1 MDEQRAFDQG
11 LKEENTLITDL
22 TTCARLSHN
31 KALRLIKLSK
41 STAYYRNKPRP
52 RPAPKPVLQAVPAPT
67 APGVEPTPE
76 PWQGKE
82 PAVSSVRQALAE
94 HERQFI
100 VDAITAYPQLS
111 VSGVFNML
119 FNKGIYRASL
129 RTWWRVAKQHKLL
142 HKDRVSALSPGND
155 HQRHGL
161 SRGWKQ
167 HSLVRWCVGM

>member
-1 MDEQRAFDQG
+1 MNEQRAFDQG

-67 APGVEPTPE
+67 APGVELAAPGVEPTPE

-111 VSGVFNML
+111 VRGVAR
-119 FNKGIYRASL
+119 K
-129 RTWWRVAKQHKLL
+129 WWTH
-142 HKDRVSALSPGND
+142 N
-155 HQRHGL
+155 
-161 SRGWKQ
+161 
-167 HSLVRWCVGM
+167 